1 MLDGSFC
8 FMVDFL
14 RERMEARRHLTMT
27 VGCHRQPASR
37 AVDPVEADC
46 MPMHERS
53 MINNKLGV
61 IPSDFWTATT

>member
-1 MLDGSFC
+1 MRAAIMLDGSFC

-37 AVDPVEADC
+37 AVDPV
-46 MPMHERS
+46 
-53 MINNKLGV
+53 
-61 IPSDFWTATT
+61 